1 MQKQE
6 FLSIYNKKWILILLK
21 SFLVYV
27 ASTIIFMSLVLNGKV
42 ILDTLFFDNFYVSW
56 LVIVFGSLVI
66 ETTQLLLKFISDKNN
81 NITRLN
87 KKNIYQLIASKISLI
102 LIVISL
108 YIAQYSDDYLLIF
121 LRTIPVIISFILL
134 RYTIPQ
140 IKKMN

>member
-27 ASTIIFMSLVLNGKV
+27 AATIAFMFMVIEGKQ
-42 ILDTLFFDNFYVSW
+42 ILDDLFFDNFYVSW